1 MIFALVCFNKLN
13 NVHIRA
19 FVMYRPLS
27 CISSAFSMVFHWTTF
42 AIELLGRVVFNSVL
56 LAVVVNYVTQCEM
69 VMFYVKG
76 LTLRLQEKSADIKTA
91 FKVHHCVSHN
101 ASWSA
106 LVPIFQF
113 ILDS

>member
-1 MIFALVCFNKLN
+1 ML
-13 NVHIRA
+13 
-19 FVMYRPLS
+19 
-27 CISSAFSMVFHWTTF
+27 SAFSMAFHWTTF

-91 FKVHHCVSHN
+91 FKVHRELCLALIQIGQLLYWLTDPWLKSIGVSESN
-101 ASWSA
+101 QGKTPATG
-106 LVPIFQF
+106 
-113 ILDS
+113 